1 MAWLRDIDRWFVEAV
16 LPFATDYRAYARKLT
31 GDEADAEDLVQ
42 EAYAKVLG
50 LADWRQIEAPERFVF
65 TIIRNLAFERF
76 RRAKVVGIR
85 QIGVLEMDSLP
96 DPAPDAY
103 AAASARQELDI
114 VLAALQTLPAQC
126 RKVLVLRKMHALSPG
141 EIAVR
146 MNLSVSTVEK
156 HLAKGLRLLT
166 KALATG
172 DGRGIERRSGSWR
185 RRAIK
190 TETR

>member
-1 MAWLRDIDRWFVEAV
+1 MAWLRDIDHWFANRV
-16 LPFATDYRAYARKLT
+16 LPFAGNYRAYARKLI
-31 GDEADAEDLVQ
+31 GDEAEAEDLVQ

-50 LADWRQIEAPERFVF
+50 VPDWRRLEAPERFVM

-85 QIGVLEMDSLP
+85 QIGVLEMDLLA

-103 AAASARQELDI
+103 AITSARQELDL
-114 VLAALQTLPAQC
+114 VLAALERLPEQC
-126 RKVLVLRKMHALSPG
+126 RKVLTLRKMYGLSPAQ
-141 EIAVR
+141 IAVR
-146 MNLSVSTVEK
+146 LNLSISTVEK

-166 KALATG
+166 KALAAG
-172 DGRGIERRSGSWR
+172 DGRSIEKRPSSWP

>member
-1 MAWLRDIDRWFVEAV
+1 MAWLRDIDHWFAAGV
-16 LPFATDYRAYARKLT
+16 LPHAAAYRAYARKLT
-31 GDEADAEDLVQ
+31 GDAAEAEDLVQ

-50 LADWRQIEAPERFVF
+50 HADWRRLEAPERFVM

-85 QIGVLEMDSLP
+85 QIGVLEMDALP

-103 AAASARQELDI
+103 AVTSARQELDL
-114 VLAALQTLPAQC
+114 VLAALEKLPSQC
-126 RKVLVLRKMHALSPG
+126 RKVLTLRKMHGLSPG
-141 EIAVR
+141 QIAVR
-146 MNLSVSTVEK
+146 LNLSVSTVEK
-156 HLAKGLRLLT
+156 HLAKGLLLLT

-172 DGRGIERRSGSWR
+172 DGRSIERPVGSWR

-190 TETR
+190 TEKR

>member
-1 MAWLRDIDRWFVEAV
+1 MAWLRDIDRWFATRV
-16 LPFATDYRAYARKLT
+16 LPYAGNYRAYARKLI
-31 GDEADAEDLVQ
+31 GDEAEAEDLVQ

-50 LADWRQIEAPERFVF
+50 VADWRRLEAPDRFVM

-85 QIGVLEMDSLP
+85 QIGVLEMDRLV

-103 AAASARQELDI
+103 AVTSARQELDL
-114 VLAALQTLPAQC
+114 VLAALDRLPEQC
-126 RKVLVLRKMHALSPG
+126 RKVLTLRKMYGLSPG
-141 EIAVR
+141 QIAVR
-146 MNLSVSTVEK
+146 LNLSVSTVEK

-166 KALATG
+166 KALAAG
-172 DGRGIERRSGSWR
+172 DGRSIEKRPSSWP

-190 TETR
+190 TETH

>member
-1 MAWLRDIDRWFVEAV
+1 MAWLRDIDRWFAASV
-16 LPFATDYRAYARKLT
+16 LPYAANYRAYARKLVN
-31 GDEADAEDLVQ
+31 DEGDAEDLVQ

-50 LADWRQIEAPERFVF
+50 VAEWRRLEAPERFVM

-85 QIGVLEMDSLP
+85 QIGVLEMDALP

-103 AAASARQELDI
+103 AVTSARQELDL
-114 VLAALQTLPAQC
+114 VLAALERLPVQC
-126 RKVLVLRKMHALSPG
+126 RKVLTLRKMHGLSPG
-141 EIAVR
+141 QIAVR
-146 MNLSVSTVEK
+146 LNLSVSTVEK
-156 HLAKGLRLLT
+156 HLAKGLKLLT

-172 DGRGIERRSGSWR
+172 DGRSIEKRSSSWR
-185 RRAIK
+185 DRAIK

>member
-1 MAWLRDIDRWFVEAV
+1 MAWLREIDQWFAAAV
-16 LPFATDYRAYARKLT
+16 LPYAANYRAYARKLT
-31 GDEADAEDLVQ
+31 HDEADAEDLVQ

-50 LADWRQIEAPERFVF
+50 VAEWRRLEAPERFVM

-96 DPAPDAY
+96 DPTPDAY
-103 AAASARQELDI
+103 AITSARQELDR
-114 VLAALQTLPAQC
+114 VLAAMDRLPEQC
-126 RKVLVLRKMHALSPG
+126 RKVLTLRKMHGLSPG
-141 EIAVR
+141 QIAVR
-146 MNLSVSTVEK
+146 LNLSVSTVEK

-166 KALATG
+166 KALAAG
-172 DGRGIERRSGSWR
+172 DGRSIEKRPSSWP

-190 TETR
+190 TETH